1 MLNKILDDFKRII
14 VKLEEVLKLEKTDI
28 IRDSAVKRFELC
40 FDLAWKAI
48 KVFAQESGITCFS
61 PKECFKTAFQLKL
74 IDYEEKWL
82 EMIADRNLFVHLYK
96 EETVDKLYSK
106 LFEYAKMFKD
116 LLTKLEEK
124 EKG

>member
-1 MLNKILDDFKRII
+1 MLNKILDDFERII

-82 EMIADRNLFVHLYK
+82 EMIADRNLFVRLYK
-96 EETVDKLYSK
+96 EETAYKLYSK